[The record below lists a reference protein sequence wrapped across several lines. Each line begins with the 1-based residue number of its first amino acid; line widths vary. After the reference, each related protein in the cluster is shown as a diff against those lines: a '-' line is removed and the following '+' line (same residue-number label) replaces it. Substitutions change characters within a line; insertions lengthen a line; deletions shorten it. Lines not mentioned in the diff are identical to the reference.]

1 MRMPALPNSN
11 NVGQKPKR
19 PLLNLLYK
27 MFSKRVIKKTGF
39 VRVPP
44 RK

>member
-1 MRMPALPNSN
+1 MRMPALPSSN

-27 MFSKRVIKKTGF
+27 IMSKKVTKKHGF